1 MLATIAVN
9 AVLAL
14 IVFAAVITLIM
25 RAIKAP
31 RSHAVIAP
39 QPQPQPERARR
50 DRRSGALV
58 PARPWA

>member
-31 RSHAVIAP
+31 RTHAVAAHEP
-39 QPQPQPERARR
+39 RRARR

>member
-31 RSHAVIAP
+31 RTHAVVAP
-39 QPQPQPERARR
+39 QPQPARR